1 MLTVFNDIIADVEA
15 NKTLNRIITELFLS
29 SQSFFKYCD
38 IKRIDNL
45 SLKSKFS
52 FIVFCFFYIFYFEN
66 KKAVKNKCV

>member
-15 NKTLNRIITELFLS
+15 NKTLNPIITELFLS

-52 FIVFCFFYIFYFEN
+52 FIVFCFFYIFYSEN
-66 KKAVKNKCV
+66 KKTVKNKCV